1 MSALQRRMNL
11 NLSCPLCM
19 CESGDTICSS
29 LLLIVV
35 QIVRWA
41 PLVLAVLE
49 CVRVRTVRSA
59 RLWMGPAP
67 VLLDSLDPC
76 ARMVGD
82 NSVVGVG
89 GVSRVGHC
97 HSCVSYR
104 RGYVDMFQEPN
115 M

>member
-1 MSALQRRMNL
+1 MNL
-11 NLSCPLCM
+11 NLICLLCM
-19 CESGDTICSS
+19 RESGDTICSS

-82 NSVVGVG
+82 NRMVGVG
-89 GVSRVGHC
+89 GVSRAGTDTVVC
-97 HSCVSYR
+97 HTEE
-104 RGYVDMFQEPN
+104 DMLTCFKDPICSLLHRL
-115 M
+115 